1 MSETPPS
8 PTPHGWWW
16 VLGTLVMISL
26 GLLAVLAW
34 QRLDSI
40 QEPAIASATFANC
53 FKVEIVRAELA
64 PKLIHKPFR
73 FVTWVALSESI
84 SYAHS
89 SMLFSTKE
97 TNGTLSEASLEH
109 QTRLPCLYLL
119 LRAYRPDGTAFTTD
133 HFIADEGLDLLRV
146 QRKGTRLVGS
156 EQVSGTSA
164 LELCQLLVEV
174 EDGAGGWLPFC
185 GPVFADSR
193 DAHALASRS
202 PFPRASP
209 TLRLRFQTP
218 GQSPVETSIPNPGHR
233 SSFPSLK
240 PVSVPAV
247 KESDRYRVELT
258 HLNRIESPSPRLS
271 FKPDFR
277 HEAKP
282 LLYLEHPADDIRVE
296 DMQGNPIFYSAGYT
310 LLPDHKLARILYT
323 LRPQAETF
331 PWNAA
336 DVTFIASGFWDET
349 GKMGQAEINAEGL
362 QLGFHK
368 LTLTPSAPKVKH
380 RKNHLPPLIDL
391 KIEGAGDAAM
401 WARVQAL
408 SPKLSLAI
416 FSDESLA
423 FGSMTNHGQSWGSH
437 DKAHDWTGNSS
448 WSGDPKPGS
457 VFRVA
462 LAPET
467 KPDEFEF
474 IVDLSTSLQK

>member
-1 MSETPPS
+1 MAAP
-8 PTPHGWWW
+8 
-16 VLGTLVMISL
+16 
-26 GLLAVLAW
+26 
-34 QRLDSI
+34 RLHPRTRDRFSHI
-40 QEPAIASATFANC
+40 CQWFQSGNRPGRAGAEVDPQTF
-53 FKVEIVRAELA
+53 
-64 PKLIHKPFR
+64 PFR
-73 FVTWVALSESI
+73 HL
-84 SYAHS
+84 
-89 SMLFSTKE
+89 
-97 TNGTLSEASLEH
+97 GSLEREH
-109 QTRLPCLYLL
+109 QLCSQLHVVFHEGDERHSLRGILGAPDSTPLPLSAPACLPSRWHSLYHG
-119 LRAYRPDGTAFTTD
+119 PF

-437 DKAHDWTGNSS
+437 GKAHDWTGNSS